1 MKHYENYAEIK
12 SATIDK
18 FNEIMS
24 SLPSLTG
31 VSEKQIKFEEDIRRQ
46 IVMKYASALV
56 IAESDELTAS
66 SHKVQAMW
74 LENKIKFF
82 KAAKTAREVLDNRWS
97 QKKERNKKNK
107 QTQHNYTTADYRH
120 KF

>member
-31 VSEKQIKFEEDIRRQ
+31 VSEKQIKFAEDIRRQ

-66 SHKVQAMW
+66 SHKVQAIW

-82 KAAKTAREVLDNRWS
+82 KVAKTAREVLDNR
-97 QKKERNKKNK
+97 
-107 QTQHNYTTADYRH
+107 
-120 KF
+120 